1 MNGLLWM
8 AVLAGSLSSSPRL
21 EGAPAS
27 GLYLAQGS
35 LDQGSP
41 PSLSSLLG
49 KNWSALQSWDG
60 WGVTC
65 WLRLRVASSGGVR
78 AGGGLE
84 ASLIP
89 LHTFIRPALTFER
102 GSRGPAAKLGLL
114 FRL

>member
-1 MNGLLWM
+1 MNGLFWM
-8 AVLAGSLSSSPRL
+8 AVLAGSLSSSPRF
-21 EGAPAS
+21 EGVPAS

-49 KNWSALQSWDG
+49 KNWSALQSWEG
-60 WGVTC
+60 WGVTP

-78 AGGGLE
+78 AGGALE
-84 ASLIP
+84 ASLIQ
-89 LHTFIRPALTFER
+89 LHTFIRPELTFEQ
-102 GSRGPAAKLGLL
+102 GSRGPAAKLGLQ